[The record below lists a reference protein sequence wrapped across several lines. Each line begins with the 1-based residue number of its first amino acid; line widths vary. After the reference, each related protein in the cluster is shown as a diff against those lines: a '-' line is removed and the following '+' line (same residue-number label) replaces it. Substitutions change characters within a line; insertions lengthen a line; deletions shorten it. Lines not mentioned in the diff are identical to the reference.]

1 MLFHPSA
8 TKIGKPNRLDKD
20 RYPNKDTN
28 EEYHLDYAKW
38 AWGAANDYRH
48 QEWIEKTVIN
58 KRFYKGDQWIED
70 EDLEAFLKDSTG
82 EQRNRIKVIH
92 NIVRPMVEQYRG
104 NAIRLKINA
113 TARSVSK
120 MAITRKD
127 EALAEQ
133 IFKTEVSNEFE
144 EVGEA
149 LRANDQSIGRD
160 EAETT
165 AIFENLYVDQY
176 SIMINRLL
184 RYVSNLNKFENQQV
198 RISENLALSGLGVNR
213 AFQHG
218 GHQRYRVV
226 ESDEFWFDRDAREKD
241 LTDASFMGTQEPMDP
256 ALIFEKWEN
265 IPDEQKRYIE
275 NYVSEN
281 SEGIM
286 QSTINGRAW
295 NQSRVPVVSAYWRDT
310 EKYKYGWVLDENG
323 YELLTKI
330 DYVYPGEDEARYTD
344 KDVIDP
350 PESPKNKRL
359 FKKKN
364 TRNMYV
370 DVLRYAVFIPGEAI
384 ATEAQKS
391 NPEHR
396 YNDILLEFGLD
407 DYQETSMLDISNVK
421 FPFKC
426 STWGYVDGEVF
437 SPVDDAINPQRL
449 INRVLSVA
457 ESQLNNAGGS
467 GPVID
472 ESTIGSQDI
481 DEIRTSINQGDAI
494 TLHTKG
500 KGIPN
505 SIGQYDAS
513 PSAGTYKMFDM
524 IPIMENMLKTTTGIN
539 EGLSGQSTGSDQLV
553 GVTELM
559 IQRGSLMQE
568 PFYAALADVF
578 LQMYQHTATVGKR
591 FYIDNERELA
601 IAVGDDGLDILKLA
615 KDMRNE
621 DFRTFIKREN
631 VDTILTS
638 QANQMLGLF
647 FELQLIDKATYA
659 NLYDRSTPEEVTFEM
674 RKRMGEQQELQRRQ
688 AQEDQA
694 MNQQMQ
700 AQEQQMM
707 QQQQAQEQQMMQQQQ
722 AQDEQGRLFQRAE
735 RLENNQHEINKIDA
749 KGSVDMRK
757 EIAKG

>member
-1 MLFHPSA
+1 MLFNPSPSSS
-8 TKIGKPNRLDKD
+8 GKPNRLDSE
-20 RYPNKDTN
+20 RYPNKNTN
-28 EEYHLDYAKW
+28 EEYHLDYGKW
-38 AWGAANDYRH
+38 AWGAGNDYRH
-48 QEWIEKTVIN
+48 QEWVEKTVVN
-58 KRFYKGDQWIED
+58 KRFYKGDQWIQD

-82 EQRNRIKVIH
+82 EHRNRIKVIH

-120 MAITRKD
+120 MSINRR
-127 EALAEQ
+127 EQALAEQ

-144 EVGEA
+144 EIGEA
-149 LRANDQSIGRD
+149 LRANDQSIGMD

-165 AIFENLYVDQY
+165 AIFENLYIDQY

-184 RYVSNLNKFENQQV
+184 KYVSNLNEFENQQV
-198 RISENLALSGLGVNR
+198 RISENLALSGLGVNK

-218 GHQRYRVV
+218 GHQRYKVV
-226 ESDEFWFDRDAREKD
+226 ESDEFWFDRDARKKD
-241 LTDASFMGTQEPMDP
+241 LTDASFMGMTEPMDP

-281 SEGIM
+281 SQGTM
-286 QSTINGRAW
+286 TSVDTGRTW

-330 DYVYPGEDEARYTD
+330 DYVYPGEEEARYTE

-370 DVLRYAVFIPGEAI
+370 DVLRYAIFIPGESI

-391 NPEHR
+391 NPDYQ
-396 YNDILLEFGLD
+396 YNDILLDFGLD
-407 DYQETSMLDISNVK
+407 DYQETNMLDISNVK

-426 STWGYVDGEVF
+426 ATWGYVDGEVF

-524 IPIMENMLKTTTGIN
+524 IPIMENMLKSTTGIN
-539 EGLSGQSTGSDQLV
+539 EGLTGQSTGSDQLV
-553 GVTELM
+553 GVTQLM

-601 IAVGDDGLDILKLA
+601 IATGDDGLEVLTLA

-631 VDTILTS
+631 VDSILTA

-647 FELQLIDKATYA
+647 FELQLIDKATFA
-659 NLYDRSTPEEVTFEM
+659 NLYDRATPEEVTFEM
-674 RKRMGEQQELQRRQ
+674 RKKMGEQQELQRRQ

-694 MNQQMQ
+694 VGQQMQ
-700 AQEQQMM
+700 AQEQQI
-707 QQQQAQEQQMMQQQQ
+707 MQQQQ
-722 AQDEQGRLFQRAE
+722 AQDEQSKTF
-735 RLENNQHEINKIDA
+735 
-749 KGSVDMRK
+749 RK
-757 EIAKG
+757 SSKTRR

>member
-1 MLFHPSA
+1 MLFNPSPSSS
-8 TKIGKPNRLDKD
+8 GKPNRLDSE
-20 RYPNKDTN
+20 RYPNKNTN
-28 EEYHLDYAKW
+28 EEYHLDYGKW
-38 AWGAANDYRH
+38 AWGAGNDYRH
-48 QEWIEKTVIN
+48 QEWVEKTVIN
-58 KRFYKGDQWIED
+58 KRFYKGDQWIQD

-82 EQRNRIKVIH
+82 EHRNRIKVIH

-120 MAITRKD
+120 MSINRRD
-127 EALAEQ
+127 QALAEQ

-144 EVGEA
+144 EIGEA
-149 LRANDQSIGRD
+149 LRANDQSIGAD
-160 EAETT
+160 ESETT

-184 RYVSNLNKFENQQV
+184 KYVSNLNQFENQQV
-198 RISENLALSGLGVNR
+198 RISENLALSGLGVNK

-218 GHQRYRVV
+218 GHQRYKVV
-226 ESDEFWFDRDAREKD
+226 ESDEFWFDRDARKKD
-241 LTDASFMGTQEPMDP
+241 LTDASFMGMTEPMDP

-281 SEGIM
+281 SEGTM
-286 QSTINGRAW
+286 TSVDTGRTW

-330 DYVYPGEDEARYTD
+330 DYVYPGEEEPRYTE

-370 DVLRYAVFIPGEAI
+370 DVLRYAVFIPGESI

-391 NPEHR
+391 NPDYE

-407 DYQETSMLDISNVK
+407 DYQETNMLDISNVK

-426 STWGYVDGEVF
+426 ATWGYVDGEVF

-524 IPIMENMLKTTTGIN
+524 IPIMENMLKSTTGIN
-539 EGLSGQSTGSDQLV
+539 EGLTGQSTGSDQLV
-553 GVTELM
+553 GVTQLM

-601 IAVGDDGLDILKLA
+601 IATGDDGLEVLTLA

-621 DFRTFIKREN
+621 DFKTFIKREN
-631 VDTILTS
+631 VDSILTA

-647 FELQLIDKATYA
+647 FELQLIDKVTFA
-659 NLYDRSTPEEVTFEM
+659 NLYDRATPEEVTFEM
-674 RKRMGEQQELQRRQ
+674 RKKMGEQQELQRRQ
-688 AQEDQA
+688 AQDDQVLA
-694 MNQQMQ
+694 EQMAASDQQL
-700 AQEQQMM
+700 AS
-707 QQQQAQEQQMMQQQQ
+707 QQQ
-722 AQDEQGRLFQRAE
+722 AQDEQARLFQRAE
-735 RLENNQHEINKIDA
+735 RLEANQHEINKIDA
-749 KGSVDMRK
+749 QGAVDIRK
-757 EIAKG
+757 EFAKG